1 MLKISLDEGYVFD
14 ILSIYQ
20 VKLGF
25 LFEEKYTVTENAYKC
40 MSDEIISQIG
50 DEKFQEILQ
59 SDEFLNLLESNKNV
73 FQLVDIAQNGEG
85 LAKLVQDG
93 NHDRY
98 ICKTKL
104 QQKFF
109 NNNISEIK
117 NR

>member
-1 MLKISLDEGYVFD
+1 MLSVSLDEGYVFD

-25 LFEEKYTVTENAYKC
+25 LDGDKYNVTENAYKY
-40 MSDEIISQIG
+40 MSNEIISQIG
-50 DEKFQEILQ
+50 LEKFDNIVK
-59 SDEFLNLLESNKNV
+59 SDEYSDLLSSNKKV
-73 FQLVDIAQNGEG
+73 FELVDEAQNGTG

-93 NHDRY
+93 NHERY

-109 NNNISEIK
+109 NNNINEIK